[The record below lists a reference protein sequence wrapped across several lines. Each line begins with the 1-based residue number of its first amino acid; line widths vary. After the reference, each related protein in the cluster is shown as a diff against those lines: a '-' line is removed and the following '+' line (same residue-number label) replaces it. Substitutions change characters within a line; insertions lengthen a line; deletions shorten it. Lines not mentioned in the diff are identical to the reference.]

1 MAISSDVIR
10 GYNDTMILYLLLDQ
24 PSYGYEISRQIKTL
38 SHEKYII
45 KETTLYSA
53 FTRMEKN
60 GYITSFQDQN
70 TATGKRRTYYRSLY
84 KIPAFRIIHS
94 IRSEEEREQ
103 FDLLLKYLLIIL
115 KYQIMI
121 FIGGCNLL

>member
-53 FTRMEKN
+53 FGEKW
-60 GYITSFQDQN
+60 
-70 TATGKRRTYYRSLY
+70 LY
-84 KIPAFRIIHS
+84 HIFS
-94 IRSEEEREQ
+94 GSEHCNRQ
-103 FDLLLKYLLIIL
+103 TPYLLPDHW
-115 KYQIMI
+115 QRA
-121 FIGGCNLL
+121 CLLSGKM